1 MKQVKQVVVQE
12 GNENMQDDDA
22 VISLF
27 KALKGNPPP
36 MR

>member
-1 MKQVKQVVVQE
+1 
-12 GNENMQDDDA
+12 MQDDDA

-36 MR
+36 MRQRMRNQDVDADEKLN